1 MNMKSK
7 NDYID
12 ILFRLLEPLK
22 NYYSSSG
29 SFIHLSG
36 AGAPYLKDVIDFE
49 AFARPLWG
57 LIPYWKSRG
66 EDDYFAPLYRKGIIS
81 GTDPKSEGYWGDCT
95 DFDQRYVEMAPFAFG
110 LMAVPEILWNPLS
123 SEEKARLS
131 HWLYQI
137 NNHDFSKCNWLYFRV
152 LVNTALKVLGEKHD
166 ENAITSDL
174 ELIESWYESNGWYK
188 DGVSGRVDYYSA
200 FAMMYYPLLLKGL
213 GYGDDSSVEK
223 ARLFA
228 QDFIYW
234 FNNNGEAIPYGRSL
248 TYRFAQAA
256 FWSAAIFSEADIDIA
271 VAKGIISKNLDF
283 WLSND
288 IFNGD
293 GTLSIGYAYPNLSMA
308 ENYNAPGSPYWA
320 FKLFL
325 FLALDDDHPFWSI
338 EEKESP
344 ELEEMHKIDE
354 AKMIIQNSGWQT
366 TCFTVGNTK
375 GKDLG
380 HFVDKYFKFAYSTA
394 LPMCIAHSQYSLED
408 AAPDSTIAFRLSDG
422 FIAVRRGSFDNE
434 LDTNHLSTE
443 SFVAEGIKV
452 STKII
457 VGKDYHIREHSIFV
471 ERDCEV
477 FDCGFA
483 VKRDRDTKIDECND
497 SLMISNN
504 GIGCKVSIVNGNA
517 RLCTINAVPNTSIMH
532 RNVYIPAITATLKKG
547 SNVILQ
553 TKFELIH

>member
-1 MNMKSK
+1 MKSK
-7 NDYID
+7 NDYIE
-12 ILFRLLEPLK
+12 ILFNLLQPLK
-22 NYYSSSG
+22 KYYSPSS
-29 SFIHLSG
+29 SFIKLSG
-36 AGAPYLKDVIDFE
+36 AGAPYLQDVIEFE

-66 EDDYFAPLYRKGIIS
+66 EDDYFAPLYRKGISS
-81 GTDPKSEGYWGDCT
+81 GTNPESEGYWGDCT

-110 LMAVPEILWNPLS
+110 LMAVPEILWEPF
-123 SEEKARLS
+123 SEEEKSRFS
-131 HWLYQI
+131 NWLYQI

-152 LVNTALKVLGEKHD
+152 LVNTALKSIGEKYSD
-166 ENAITSDL
+166 DLLASDL
-174 ELIESWYESNGWYK
+174 ALIESWYENDGWYK

-213 GYGDDSSVEK
+213 GHGDSHIEEK

-228 QDFIYW
+228 KDFIYW
-234 FNNNGEAIPYGRSL
+234 FNNEGAAIPYGRSL

-256 FWSAAIFSEADIDIA
+256 FWSAAVFAGADIDIGI
-271 VAKGIISKNLDF
+271 AKGIISKNLDF
-283 WLSND
+283 WLGKD

-325 FLALDDDHPFWSI
+325 FLALDDNHPFWSV
-338 EEKESP
+338 EEKNIP
-344 ELEEMHKIDE
+344 ELNPIHKIDA
-354 AKMIIQNSGWQT
+354 AKMLIQNSGWQT
-366 TCFTVGNTK
+366 TCYTVGNTK

-394 LPMCIAHSQYSLED
+394 FPMCIAHSQYSIED
-408 AAPDSTIAFRLSDG
+408 AAPDSTIAFRLPDG
-422 FIAVRRGSFDNE
+422 FIAVRRSSSNNE
-434 LDTNHLSTE
+434 LYENGLSSD
-443 SFVAEGIKV
+443 SFIAEGIKV

-457 VGKDYHIREHSIFV
+457 IGKDYHIRLHSISV

-483 VKRDRDTKIDECND
+483 IKKDKNTKMEESKDA
-497 SLMISNN
+497 LVISNN
-504 GIGCKVSIVNGNA
+504 GIGCKVSLLEGNA
-517 RLCTINAVPNTSIMH
+517 KFCTINAVPNTSIMY
-532 RNVYIPAITATLKKG
+532 RNACIPAITATLKKG
-547 SNVILQ
+547 TNIVLQ